1 MSTGSLQVLI
11 PATLHALRQLLARFT
26 VTLYAASLSLPVQNT
41 LVMSTTSS
49 GAIPVFQPLLQPAIL
64 NKQVTEA
71 VKIQPDV
78 TNKTGNHNAPIEE
91 NHSKAPDLGEIT
103 VKPSKELIQRHLA
116 SRKILRRQLERKLG
130 SVPYP
135 KTYRQVWPVIP
146 VSDPIFL
153 GSVGLEAVCSSLD
166 PTFKTREPKRRPST
180 APKPVCQQC
189 GSDYAP
195 AWQVRKKSDTTYLLC
210 EMCDFAN
217 LKSVHRDKI
226 ASQLKELS
234 SMVNREFSDLDRK
247 FEDDIRGQVQRS
259 VNNLYQPVN
268 TPAAPSYQF
277 QSFKVE
283 KPAAIAQSVIQS
295 SSAAAGSNLT
305 LQPSQHI
312 QPLVAAAQASGRHI
326 VTKQTTALPSSKEPH
341 SDGHQK
347 GDWKKKRDGRGKVK
361 SPPMDIASPPAK
373 VARMMAKKKLKHSGT
388 ERSLDRMLEK
398 MKVRASMSSNSRPSN
413 NNSPVKDVIE
423 ISDDSCS
430 SPTIRG
436 TIERVR
442 HRKPTTPKC
451 VKRPPQQEVLQ
462 STDPTSCIVVID
474 SH

>member
-1 MSTGSLQVLI
+1 MLLLHISPTQV
-11 PATLHALRQLLARFT
+11 T
-26 VTLYAASLSLPVQNT
+26 NT

-49 GAIPVFQPLLQPAIL
+49 GAIPIFQPALLQPAVL

-71 VKIQPDV
+71 VKIQPDGIRV
-78 TNKTGNHNAPIEE
+78 TNKSGNCNAPSEE
-91 NHSKAPDLGEIT
+91 NHSKAPDVGDIA

-146 VSDPIFL
+146 VSDPMFL
-153 GSVGLEAVCSSLD
+153 GSVGLEAVCSTLD

-195 AWQVRKKSDTTYLLC
+195 AWQVRKKSDSTYLLC

-268 TPAAPSYQF
+268 TATASSYQF

-283 KPAAIAQSVIQS
+283 KPSAIAQSVIQS
-295 SSAAAGSNLT
+295 SSVTSGNLN
-305 LQPSQHI
+305 LPPSQHI
-312 QPLVAAAQASGRHI
+312 QPLVAPAQVPGRHL
-326 VTKQTTALPSSKEPH
+326 VTKQTAATPSSKEPH
-341 SDGHQK
+341 SDLHLK
-347 GDWKKKRDGRGKVK
+347 TDWKKKRDARSKIK

-373 VARMMAKKKLKHSGT
+373 VARVTARRKLKHTAGT

-398 MKVRASMSSNSRPSN
+398 MKVRAHMSTDGRPSSNH
-413 NNSPVKDVIE
+413 SPVKDVIE
-423 ISDDSCS
+423 ISDDSSS
-430 SPTIRG
+430 SPTIKG
-436 TIERVR
+436 NVERVR
-442 HRKPTTPKC
+442 HRKPTAPKC
-451 VKRPPQQEVLQ
+451 VKRPPQQEVLP
-462 STDPTSCIVVID
+462 STDPSSCIVVID